1 VAAREENPV
10 KHRIGVCSWSLR
22 PESPED
28 LALQVRACGLA
39 RVQLA
44 LDPLRSGR
52 WDTSRT
58 LETLAAAGVAL
69 ESGMLQ
75 THGEDYSSL
84 AAIAE
89 TGGLRPDGTWS
100 KNLEAARAN
109 AKLARTLGLELVT
122 FHAGFLPEEPG
133 DPERAKLIG
142 RLRTYCEVFAD
153 QGVRLGLETGQESAH
168 TLLGVLAE
176 LDHPAAG
183 VNFDPANMILY
194 GMGDP
199 VAALRTL
206 RDHVRQIHVKDALP
220 SSRAGEWGS
229 EVRVGTGAV
238 DWKAFLGVARELGV
252 AFLIEREAGEQR
264 VDDISAARA
273 LVERELGTLA

>member
-1 VAAREENPV
+1 M

-22 PESPED
+22 PATPED
-28 LALQVRACGLA
+28 LAQKVRSCGLA

-58 LETLAAAGVAL
+58 VEALGSAGVAL

-75 THGEDYSSL
+75 THGEDYASL
-84 AAIAE
+84 AAIRE

-122 FHAGFLPEEPG
+122 LHAGFLPEEPG
-133 DPERAKLIG
+133 DPEREKLIG
-142 RLRTYCEVFAD
+142 RLRTCCEVFAD
-153 QGVRLGLETGQESAH
+153 EGVRLGFETGQETAR
-168 TLLGVLAE
+168 TLAGVLE
-176 LDHPAAG
+176 DLDHPAAG

-220 SSRAGEWGS
+220 SHRPGEWGS
-229 EVRVGTGAV
+229 EVRAGTGRVA
-238 DWKAFLGVARELGV
+238 WPAFFDVARELGV

-264 VDDISAARA
+264 VDDIQAARA
-273 LVERELGTLA
+273 LVERELGGAA

>member
-1 VAAREENPV
+1 M

-28 LALQVRACGLA
+28 LAARVRECGVA

-44 LDPLRSGR
+44 LDPLRIGR
-52 WDTSRT
+52 WDEVRT
-58 LETLAAAGVAL
+58 RAALADAGIAI

-75 THGEDYSSL
+75 THGEDYSSM
-84 AAIAE
+84 AAIAR
-89 TGGLRPDGTWS
+89 TGGLRPDATWS
-100 KNLEAARAN
+100 KNLEAARAD
-109 AKLARTLGLELVT
+109 AKLARSLGLELVT
-122 FHAGFLPEEPG
+122 FHAGFLPEERG

-153 QGVRLGLETGQESAH
+153 QGVRLGFETGQETAP
-168 TLLGVLAE
+168 TLLGVLEE

-206 RDHVRQIHVKDALP
+206 RDHVRQIHVKDAVP
-220 SSRAGEWGS
+220 SVRPGEWGS
-229 EVRVGTGAV
+229 EVRAGTGRV
-238 DWKAFLGVARELGV
+238 DWRAFLGVARELGV

-264 VDDISAARA
+264 VADIAFARA
-273 LVERELGTLA
+273 LIERELGSAA

>member
-1 VAAREENPV
+1 L
-10 KHRIGVCSWSLR
+10 KQRIGVCSWSLR
-22 PESPED
+22 PKSPED
-28 LALQVRACGLA
+28 LAVQVRACGLG

-44 LDPLRSGR
+44 LDPLRVGS
-52 WDTSRT
+52 WDASRT
-58 LETLAAAGVAL
+58 VEALGSAGVAL

-75 THGEDYSSL
+75 THGEDYASL
-84 AAIAE
+84 SAIAK

-100 KNLEAARAN
+100 RNLEAARAN
-109 AKLARTLGLELVT
+109 ARLARRLGLELVT

-133 DPERAKLIG
+133 DPERAKLIA
-142 RLRTYCEVFAD
+142 RLRTFCEVFAD
-153 QGVRLGLETGQESAH
+153 QGVRLGFETGQETAQ
-168 TLLGVLAE
+168 TLAGVLGD

-220 SSRAGEWGS
+220 SRAPGEWGS
-229 EVRVGTGAV
+229 EVRVGTGRV
-238 DWKAFLGVARELGV
+238 DWPAFFGVARELGV
-252 AFLIEREAGEQR
+252 AFVIEREAGEER
-264 VDDISAARA
+264 VADVVAARA
-273 LVERELGTLA
+273 LVERELGSIP

>member
-1 VAAREENPV
+1 V
-10 KHRIGVCSWSLR
+10 KHRVGVCSWSLR
-22 PESPED
+22 PQSPED
-28 LALQVRACGLA
+28 LARKVRECGLA

-44 LDPLRSGR
+44 LDPLRTGH
-52 WDTSRT
+52 WDAQRT
-58 LETLAAAGVAL
+58 RETLAAAGIAL

-84 AAIAE
+84 AAIRE

-109 AKLARTLGLELVT
+109 AKLARSLGLELVT
-122 FHAGFLPEEPG
+122 FHAGFLPEQHG
-133 DPERAKLIG
+133 DPERDKLIG
-142 RLRTYCEVFAD
+142 RLRTCCEVFAD
-153 QGVRLGLETGQESAH
+153 QGVRLGFETGQETAH
-168 TLLGVLAE
+168 TLLGVLE
-176 LDHPAAG
+176 DLDHPAAG
-183 VNFDPANMILY
+183 VNFDPANMLLY

-220 SSRAGEWGS
+220 SARAGEWGS
-229 EVRVGTGAV
+229 EVRVGTGRV
-238 DWKAFLGVARELGV
+238 DWRAFFGVARELGV

-264 VDDISAARA
+264 TADIAAARA
-273 LVERELGTLA
+273 LVERELGSVA

>member
-1 VAAREENPV
+1 M

-22 PESPED
+22 PSSPED
-28 LALQVRACGLA
+28 LAGKVRECGLA

-44 LDPLRSGR
+44 LDPLRTGR
-52 WDTSRT
+52 WDAART
-58 LETLAAAGVAL
+58 REALGAAGVAL

-75 THGEDYSSL
+75 TYGEDYSSL
-84 AAIAE
+84 AAIRD

-109 AKLARTLGLELVT
+109 AKLAHSLGLELVT
-122 FHAGFLPEEPG
+122 FHAGFLPEQAG
-133 DPERAKLIG
+133 DPERDKLIG

-153 QGVRLGLETGQESAH
+153 QGVRLGFETGQETAH
-168 TLLGVLAE
+168 TLLGVLAD

-194 GMGDP
+194 GMGEP

-220 SSRAGEWGS
+220 SSRRGEWGS
-229 EVRVGTGAV
+229 EVRAGAGKV
-238 DWKAFLGVARELGV
+238 DWKAFFGVARELGV
-252 AFLIEREAGEQR
+252 AFLIEREAGEER
-264 VDDISAARA
+264 TADIAAARA
-273 LVERELGTLA
+273 LVERELGTAA

>member
-1 VAAREENPV
+1 M
-10 KHRIGVCSWSLR
+10 KQRIGVCSWSLR

-28 LALQVRACGLA
+28 LVAKVRACGLA

-44 LDPLRSGR
+44 LDPLRIGR
-52 WDTSRT
+52 WDASRT
-58 LETLAAAGVAL
+58 VETLGSAGIAL

-75 THGEDYSSL
+75 THGEDYASL
-84 AAIAE
+84 AAIRA

-100 KNLEAARAN
+100 KNLEAARAS

-122 FHAGFLPEEPG
+122 FHAGFLPEEPA

-142 RLRTYCEVFAD
+142 RLRTFCEVFAD
-153 QGVRLGLETGQESAH
+153 QGVRLGFETGQETAL
-168 TLLGVLAE
+168 TLAGVLGD

-206 RDHVRQIHVKDALP
+206 RDHLRQIHVKDALP
-220 SSRAGEWGS
+220 SARPGEWGS
-229 EVRVGTGAV
+229 EVRVGTGRV
-238 DWKAFLGVARELGV
+238 DWRAFFGVARELGV
-252 AFLIEREAGEQR
+252 AFLIEREAGEER
-264 VDDISAARA
+264 ERDIAAARA
-273 LVERELGTLA
+273 LVERELGSNP